1 MSASLGKAKKLIVKF
16 DFKQIDRRTNLMKC
30 NLIAI
35 GHEFIFIEKCDQKHR
50 LAIVVRKL

>member
-16 DFKQIDRRTNLMKC
+16 DFKQIDHRSNLMKC

-35 GHEFIFIEKCDQKHR
+35 GQEFIFIEKCDQKHR